1 MSTKFAKYSFV
12 CSLLICVL
20 YIVFNYQVCYST
32 VLNIRELFTS
42 GIESIRLYMIFALIL
57 NVGVPLISFIV
68 AIYCLVNWL
77 RGISE
82 DKKNKE

>member
-20 YIVFNYQVCYST
+20 YIVFNYQVCYTT
-32 VLNIRELFTS
+32 VLSIKELFTS
-42 GIESIRLYMIFALIL
+42 GIESIRLYMVFALIL
-57 NVGVPLISFIV
+57 NVGVPLISFTV
-68 AIYCLVNWL
+68 AIYCLVGWL